1 MSDSSS
7 SESSSDDESDEDEEP
22 APQLK
27 KLSVASMQ
35 KNTQESDSSES
46 DSDDESD
53 EDSPVKAPVAA
64 KKKEESSE
72 SSETESED
80 EDNNAKTVKP
90 AKAAAPKNKEESSDS
105 SESDSESDSDSD
117 EPEKPT
123 VAAKR
128 PLATD
133 KKNRQSSDESDDSSD
148 ESSEESDE
156 EPPQKKPK
164 PATKVSKKESSS
176 DEDSEEESDKQAKTP
191 NKKLAQ
197 NEAKTP
203 AKSQTQSAGSKTIF
217 VGNLSYSVDRE
228 QVKQFFEEAG
238 EVVDVRL
245 STYEDGS
252 MRGYGHVEFA
262 TAEAAQK
269 ALEFANH
276 DLMGRLVRV
285 DIAVERGAY
294 TPGSGRDNS
303 SFNKSAPRSGNTV
316 FIKGFDTSSGE
327 DQIRSALEK
336 HFGSCGEIVR
346 ISIPK
351 DYETGAP
358 KGMAYMDFKD
368 PDSLN
373 KAYELNGTDLHGYNL
388 YVDEAKPRPDNN
400 RDGGFSGGRR
410 GSFSGGRGRSDRGR
424 GGRGRDGGRGRGF
437 GGRGGRGDRGR
448 GGRGTPYKQ
457 SAGTASTGKK
467 TTFGDDE

>member
-1 MSDSSS
+1 MCL
-7 SESSSDDESDEDEEP
+7 
-22 APQLK
+22 Q
-27 KLSVASMQ
+27 
-35 KNTQESDSSES
+35 N
-46 DSDDESD
+46 
-53 EDSPVKAPVAA
+53 
-64 KKKEESSE
+64 
-72 SSETESED
+72 
-80 EDNNAKTVKP
+80 NNAKTVKP
-90 AKAAAPKNKEESSDS
+90 AKAAAPKKKQESSDS

-133 KKNRQSSDESDDSSD
+133 KNRQSSDKSDDSSD
-148 ESSEESDE
+148 ESSDESDE
-156 EPPQKKPK
+156 EPQKKPK
-164 PATKVSKKESSS
+164 PATEVSKKESSS
-176 DEDSEEESDKQAKTP
+176 DEEEDSEEESDKQAKTS
-191 NKKLAQ
+191 NTKSAQ
-197 NEAKTP
+197 KEAKTP
-203 AKSQTQSAGSKTIF
+203 AKNQSQSAGSKTIF
-217 VGNLSYSVDRE
+217 VGNLSYSIDRE

-245 STYEDGS
+245 STFEDGS

-276 DLMGRLVRV
+276 DLMGRPVKV

-294 TPGSGRDNS
+294 TPGSGRDNG

-373 KAYELNGTDLHGYNL
+373 KAYELNGTDLGGYNL

>member
-1 MSDSSS
+1 
-7 SESSSDDESDEDEEP
+7 
-22 APQLK
+22 
-27 KLSVASMQ
+27 LSLQ
-35 KNTQESDSSES
+35 
-46 DSDDESD
+46 
-53 EDSPVKAPVAA
+53 
-64 KKKEESSE
+64 
-72 SSETESED
+72 
-80 EDNNAKTVKP
+80 
-90 AKAAAPKNKEESSDS
+90 
-105 SESDSESDSDSD
+105 
-117 EPEKPT
+117 PEKPT

-133 KKNRQSSDESDDSSD
+133 KKNKQSSDESDDSSD
-148 ESSEESDE
+148 ESSDESDE

-176 DEDSEEESDKQAKTP
+176 DEEEDSEEESDKQAKTP
-191 NKKLAQ
+191 KTKLAQ
-197 NEAKTP
+197 NEDKTP
-203 AKSQTQSAGSKTIF
+203 AKNQSQSAGSKTIF

-245 STYEDGS
+245 STFEDGS
-252 MRGYGHVEFA
+252 MKGYGHVEFA

-276 DLMGRLVRV
+276 DLMGRPVRV

-303 SFNKSAPRSGNTV
+303 SFKKSAPRSGNTV

-327 DQIRSALEK
+327 DQIRSALEE

-351 DYETGAP
+351 DYETGAS

-373 KAYELNGTDLHGYNL
+373 KAYELNGSDLGGYSL

-410 GSFSGGRGRSDRGR
+410 GSFSGRGGRSDRGR
-424 GGRGRDGGRGRGF
+424 GGGRGRDGGRGRGF

-448 GGRGTPYKQ
+448 GGRGTPYRQ
-457 SAGTASTGKK
+457 SAGTVSTGKK
-467 TTFGDDE
+467 MTFGDD